1 MLCMGRPMEIDT
13 DDIMDVFSHLEDSC
27 EPMLATEV
35 ADRLDCS
42 HTTARERLNDCVSM
56 GLLRTKKLGPV
67 RAFWMPDDGWDP
79 AVVNGEE

>member
-1 MLCMGRPMEIDT
+1 MGRPMEVDV
-13 DDIMDVFSHLEDSC
+13 DDIMEVFSELEDSC

-67 RAFWMPDDGWDP
+67 RAFWMPAEDWEP
-79 AVVNGEE
+79 STSKSEE